1 MNNYI
6 FFLVMTKKHPLWM
19 IIICCQCFMK
29 DRKWDP
35 GVLAGQKCG
44 IPFVFVGRLACQLLF
59 ISHIA
64 LQYITDVY
72 RHVVKICE

>member
-1 MNNYI
+1 
-6 FFLVMTKKHPLWM
+6 
-19 IIICCQCFMK
+19 MK

-44 IPFVFVGRLACQLLF
+44 ILFVLVERLACQLLF

-72 RHVVKICE
+72 RHVVKLCE